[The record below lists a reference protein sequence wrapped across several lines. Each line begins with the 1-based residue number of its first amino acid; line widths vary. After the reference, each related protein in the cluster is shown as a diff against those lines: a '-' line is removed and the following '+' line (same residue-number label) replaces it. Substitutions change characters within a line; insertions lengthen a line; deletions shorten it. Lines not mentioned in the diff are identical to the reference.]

1 MFQAWKIIRDLVN
14 IHQIQKCTIQKK
26 ENAQYHHAS
35 GGRNVCIKINEKF
48 YSNAFPPKFFNINQY
63 GNKFR
68 SVIFLACC

>member
-35 GGRNVCIKINEKF
+35 GERNVSIKTNEKF
-48 YSNAFPPKFFNINQY
+48 FSNAFPPKNSNIGQY
-63 GNKFR
+63 RNKFR
-68 SVIFLACC
+68 SVIFSVCR